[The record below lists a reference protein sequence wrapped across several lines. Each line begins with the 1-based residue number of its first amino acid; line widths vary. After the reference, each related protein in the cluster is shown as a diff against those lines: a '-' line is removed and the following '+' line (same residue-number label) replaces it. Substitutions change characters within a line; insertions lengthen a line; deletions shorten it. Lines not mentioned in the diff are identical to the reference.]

1 MYTNDYMKYSL
12 VFKASINNKN
22 NNNQLQ
28 QQRFS
33 LREAIKSPKTSRLLK
48 IPQSA

>member
-12 VFKASINNKN
+12 VFKASINNN

-33 LREAIKSPKTSRLLK
+33 LREAIKSLKTGRL
-48 IPQSA
+48 